1 MKQEK
6 AFLAITV
13 KATDKLP
20 PLDLSYLDKIV
31 SDTILLVVGQHQAV
45 RMAFIN
51 GHIKRWL

>member
-31 SDTILLVVGQHQAV
+31 SDIILLVVGQHQAIC
-45 RMAFIN
+45 MAFIN